1 MSFCLSTLMDKL
13 FGMNQ
18 TKYLISPIIMII
30 TIVTYACLSSGKNF
44 FLDLFKFHKYD
55 KLFSMV

>member
-44 FLDLFKFHKYD
+44 FFRFVQI
-55 KLFSMV
+55 S